1 MTTHNERDLEALLR
15 ECYEWLFESKTD
27 GPRVSEGAIAKGYYT
42 EAFAEF
48 HNRLQAALIRE
59 RREGVCLKCNGAGGE
74 RWHEADGSENGQ
86 RCDACDGFGTQQE
99 APGAVACAEDAGEFS
114 SDTAAL
120 AFLRL
125 TGNGN
130 PNVERAV
137 ERLRLSL
144 TTPQSGDGVVVPRE
158 PTEAMLDAAL
168 RLQGDDAFLAKAPA
182 VLSAFGKI
190 YRAMIAAAP
199 SAKGVAP

>member
-1 MTTHNERDLEALLR
+1 MTPIISEREAQELLAQIEGGEHGQR
-15 ECYEWLFESKTD
+15 IRLGTYGMSYVRTD
-27 GPRVSEGAIAKGYYT
+27 KAIRAIV
-42 EAFAEF
+42 
-48 HNRLQAALIRE
+48 AALTRE
-59 RREGVCLKCNGAGGE
+59 QREGVCPKCNGAGGE